1 LSPLNIGVSV
11 INPGFVETPL
21 VAANDFPMPAL
32 ISTEFAAKE
41 ILRGWR
47 AGDFQIH
54 FPKRFTRVL
63 QLLRVLPYRAYF
75 ALVRKATGM

>member
-1 LSPLNIGVSV
+1 
-11 INPGFVETPL
+11 L

-32 ISTEFAAKE
+32 ITPTKAAEE
-41 ILRGWR
+41 ILQGWR

-54 FPKRFTRVL
+54 FPKRFTRLL

-75 ALVRKATGM
+75 ALVRRATGM